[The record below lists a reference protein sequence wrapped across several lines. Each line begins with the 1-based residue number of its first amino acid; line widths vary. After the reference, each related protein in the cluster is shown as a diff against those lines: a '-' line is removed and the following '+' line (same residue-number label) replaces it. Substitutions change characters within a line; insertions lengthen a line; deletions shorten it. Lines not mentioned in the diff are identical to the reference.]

1 VKAVF
6 EGLHHTSNL
15 WSDLSNPRL
24 GRIDPTARRGI
35 FRREARV
42 RSDMSGDSDQYV
54 ACPVPACNYRARP
67 SAVREH
73 LAERGDQ
80 RHEGLDGTEV

>member
-1 VKAVF
+1 
-6 EGLHHTSNL
+6 
-15 WSDLSNPRL
+15 
-24 GRIDPTARRGI
+24 
-35 FRREARV
+35 
-42 RSDMSGDSDQYV
+42 MSGDSDQYV